1 MASLDKD
8 QMELIQRAFAHDDVE
23 AEFELEKKQAIED
36 QLPKEEL
43 DLNLPG
49 WGSWGGKGIE
59 WKPRPKDLKKIKER
73 EKKEEELRKKR
84 KDARLAHVIINENRD
99 TKVEKYRN
107 EKIPYPFKSREAYE
121 RSLRNPLGKDWN
133 TQTMHKVMTTPKVKT
148 KIGTVIDPIDKK
160 IEKEEEAISTS
171 LRNKNNRKRK
181 RQKKI
186 KK

>member
-23 AEFELEKKQAIED
+23 AEFELEKKKAIED

-99 TKVEKYRN
+99 TKWKNTGMRRYRTLSN
-107 EKIPYPFKSREAYE
+107 
-121 RSLRNPLGKDWN
+121 
-133 TQTMHKVMTTPKVKT
+133 HVKHMKGAFVT
-148 KIGTVIDPIDKK
+148 
-160 IEKEEEAISTS
+160 
-171 LRNKNNRKRK
+171 L
-181 RQKKI
+181 
-186 KK
+186 